1 MLKELYFIHVI
12 IQRISVNSC
21 CMLMTIISSDLAILR
36 HALQCALL
44 NMLPVYNLP
53 ILLNIVIKALLC
65 KLPLLIK

>member
-1 MLKELYFIHVI
+1 
-12 IQRISVNSC
+12 
-21 CMLMTIISSDLAILR
+21 MTIISSDLAILR